1 MSTAKL
7 WFHHKFIIIAL
18 LLPLLI
24 VLSFIYGL
32 LPGFNSAAN
41 SQEQMRVAIVNQDHH
56 QIANTV
62 TKNLKTNLP
71 VKKVVT
77 EDSLATAQNK
87 LKNNRLSLVIV
98 IPKAFSNH
106 AKKSQPIQLHYYT
119 SSATNTVEQS
129 ATNMA
134 IKNIN
139 SRVKSSLQSNVIV
152 GMLARQMAPRVQRQ
166 MQQRAMQQMQS
177 GRQAGNISAMRQQ
190 MQQQAKQQVMKR
202 ALAAAKRVT
211 IQYSS
216 HIYQVG
222 TQHTNKEYQMAGMFL
237 SMGQY
242 LGLALASAVLV
253 WFFSAARF
261 NFSSKYTAFGMVQL
275 TGILMAFV
283 LSLVAVSATRTLI
296 KFNFGS
302 VLMFNWLVDLTFF
315 EFTTM
320 WAFLGNGLPS
330 LIIQIPLFTTQV
342 IAGGGIL
349 PTFAMPKFYQWL
361 SNYTPMHSAMQGNM
375 HLIHELGTM
384 GGYLSSL
391 WWTLAICLVIS
402 FCIIWTGYRAQE
414 PKGLAKL
421 VRFG

>member
-1 MSTAKL
+1 MSNAKL
-7 WFHHKFIIIAL
+7 WFQHKFFVIAL

-24 VLSFIYGL
+24 VLSFVYGL

-41 SQEQMRVAIVNQDHH
+41 SQEEMRVGIVDQDNH

-62 TKNLKTNLP
+62 TNNLKTKLP

-77 EDSLATAQNK
+77 NDSLATAQKK

-98 IPKAFSNH
+98 IPKTFSNH
-106 AKKSQPIQLHYYT
+106 AKKNEPVQLHYYT
-119 SSATNTVEQS
+119 SSAANPIEQS

-139 SRVKSSLQSNVIV
+139 NRVKSSLQSNVIV
-152 GMLARQMAPRVQRQ
+152 GIFARQMAPRVQRQ
-166 MQQRAMQQMQS
+166 MQQRSMQQMQS

-190 MQQQAKQQVMKR
+190 MQQQAHQQVMKR
-202 ALAAAKRVT
+202 ARATAKRVT

-216 HIYQVG
+216 HTYQVG
-222 TQHTNKEYQMAGMFL
+222 TQRTNKEYQMAGMFL

-253 WFFSAARF
+253 WLFSAARF
-261 NFSSKYTAFGMVQL
+261 NFTSKYAAFGMVQI
-275 TGILMAFV
+275 TGILMTFV

-296 KFNFGS
+296 KFSFGN
-302 VLMFNWLVDLTFF
+302 VLMYNWLVDLTFF

-320 WAFLGNGLPS
+320 WAFLANGLPS

-349 PTFAMPKFYQWL
+349 PTFAMPNFYQWL
-361 SNYTPMHSAMQGNM
+361 GRYTPMHSAMQGNM
-375 HLIHELGTM
+375 HLIHDLGTM

-391 WWTLAICLVIS
+391 WWTLAICLVVS
-402 FCIIWTGYRAQE
+402 FCIIWIGYRAKE
-414 PKGLAKL
+414 PRGLAK
-421 VRFG
+421 VVSFG